1 MMTTIVANLKDWA
14 QATDARQK
22 LQHTYLAATLAL
34 VLGAGVIGLIDYD
47 LGQKILLGAFICV
60 AIFIANAITW
70 ALVQS
75 LILFKVSPPPYEL
88 PVRIPAKR
96 SAATRKK

>member
-1 MMTTIVANLKDWA
+1 MITTIVSNLKDWA

-22 LQHTYLAATLAL
+22 LQHTYLSATLVL

-47 LGQKILLGAFICV
+47 LGQKILLGAFICI
-60 AIFIANAITW
+60 AIFIANAVVW

-75 LILFKVSPPPYEL
+75 FILFKIATPLEDKPEKTTVKQVRSP
-88 PVRIPAKR
+88 
-96 SAATRKK
+96 RKK